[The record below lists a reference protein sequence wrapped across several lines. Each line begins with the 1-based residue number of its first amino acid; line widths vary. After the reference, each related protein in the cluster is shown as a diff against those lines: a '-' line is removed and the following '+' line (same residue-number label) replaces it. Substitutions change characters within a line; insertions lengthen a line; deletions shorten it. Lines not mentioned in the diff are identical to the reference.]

1 MAAAVAENGRRHPD
15 PRAMR
20 LLYVYLIA
28 YFALV
33 VGAVLAL
40 WQAGVLG
47 QLPAEMVAIGLLVAI
62 GLGPPAATSLD

>member
-1 MAAAVAENGRRHPD
+1 
-15 PRAMR
+15 MR

-28 YFALV
+28 YFAVV

-62 GLGPPAATSLD
+62 GLGVVLALTSTRPPAATSLD